1 MLTPKRAENTTK
13 MNAPCHVFDTLLR
26 RQLLQNKL
34 IISLLFCSKKTRGSN
49 NWGQECCKMNLI
61 GEGAQNKR
69 RKVTFLFSLIQMAL
83 IKSFVPLD

>member
-34 IISLLFCSKKTRGSN
+34 IISLLFVSKKTRGSN
-49 NWGQECCKMNLI
+49 NWGQECRKMNLV
-61 GEGAQNKR
+61 GEGAKNKR
-69 RKVTFLFSLIQMAL
+69 GKVTFLFSLIQMAL
-83 IKSFVPLD
+83 INSFVPLD